1 VTTIQPELTLDQRIT
16 LASEG
21 MLTADYKRNATA
33 REVAR
38 FVEIHYPTLPLV
50 QQYGRDEIRYR
61 TYQRLLVELVAQR
74 TSLNGAT
81 A

>member
-1 VTTIQPELTLDQRIT
+1 MTAVQPELTLDQRID
-16 LASEG
+16 LASQG

-38 FVEIHYPTLPLV
+38 FVEIHFASLPLV

-61 TYQRLLVELVAQR
+61 TYQHLLVELVAQR
-74 TSLNGAT
+74 TSPNGAT

>member
-1 VTTIQPELTLDQRIT
+1 VTTTQPELTLDQRIT

-38 FVEIHYPTLPLV
+38 WVEIHHGTLPLV
-50 QQYGRDEIRYR
+50 EQYGREETRYR